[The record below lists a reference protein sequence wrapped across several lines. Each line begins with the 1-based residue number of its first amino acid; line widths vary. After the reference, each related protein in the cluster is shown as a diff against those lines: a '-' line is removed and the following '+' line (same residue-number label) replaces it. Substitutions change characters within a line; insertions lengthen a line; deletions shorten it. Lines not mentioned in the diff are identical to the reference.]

1 MSNEEFERRMEFII
15 EQQAQFASDMQQLR
29 EAQAHTEQV
38 LSQTGEVVAQ
48 TVEVVARTSDV
59 VSQTVE
65 AMAQSSDVVL
75 RLAQGTFERFEDVDA
90 KINVLVD
97 SQIRTDE
104 NLQSLI
110 AVVDRYFSGGRDDR
124 RM

>member
-1 MSNEEFERRMEFII
+1 
-15 EQQAQFASDMQQLR
+15 MQQLR
-29 EAQAHTEQV
+29 EAQSHTKQV
-38 LSQTGEVVAQ
+38 LFQTGEVVAQ
-48 TVEVVARTSDV
+48 TVE
-59 VSQTVE
+59 
-65 AMAQSSDVVL
+65 AMAQSSNVVL
-75 RLAQGTFERFEDVDA
+75 RLAHRTLERFEDVDA

>member
-38 LSQTGEVVAQ
+38 LSQTGEAVAR
-48 TVEVVARTSDV
+48 TGEVVA
-59 VSQTVE
+59 QTVE

-75 RLAQGTFERFEDVDA
+75 RLAQGTLDRFDDVDA

>member
-1 MSNEEFERRMEFII
+1 MGNEEFERRMEFII

-38 LSQTGEVVAQ
+38 LSQT
-48 TVEVVARTSDV
+48 
-59 VSQTVE
+59 VE

-90 KINVLVD
+90 KISVLVD
-97 SQIRTDE
+97 SQIRTDAT
-104 NLQSLI
+104 LQSLI
-110 AVVDRYFSGGRDDR
+110 AVVDRYFSGGRDNR